1 MDGTLSLYEQ
11 ESYSFTRYLPNF
23 LLPGP
28 LAYVAAIDSFI
39 TASSARMIECY
50 KLVNGLLMALCSTL
64 LYLLLLLLLLWST
77 LVYDEMVYDEKAR
90 EKAVEHRFTVFHFNF
105 SLCVFMCVY
114 MYLHVF
120 TCVYMCLRVFTCV
133 YMYLVVSTLVSTV
146 HLV

>member
-50 KLVNGLLMALCSTL
+50 KLVNGVLMALCSTL
-64 LYLLLLLLLLWST
+64 LYLLLLQLCLSNRWSI
-77 LVYDEMVYDEKAR
+77 LVYDEKAR
-90 EKAVEHRFTVFHFNF
+90 EKAVEHRFTVFHFNVL
-105 SLCVFMCVY
+105 LCVF
-114 MYLHVF
+114 
-120 TCVYMCLRVFTCV
+120 TRV
-133 YMYLVVSTLVSTV
+133 
-146 HLV
+146 